1 MDLEWGRGEVFI
13 IKEDI
18 YTYGDILAY
27 LSLWGYSA
35 KKKSSEAGQICW
47 LQWNVLW
54 IFFFN
59 FILFLNFTILYSFCQ
74 ISKRI
79 HHRYDLIRCDE
90 ANRLGDNC
98 HEGRSSDFQFPRSR
112 RHGTQGHM
120 GKHLGQSRGREGKG
134 QHGHKPVVWL
144 LWERRGRAA

>member
-1 MDLEWGRGEVFI
+1 MGLNVSERSYSRPKPIHHGQLEL
-13 IKEDI
+13 D
-18 YTYGDILAY
+18 
-27 LSLWGYSA
+27 SLHEIEKSIWSRETPWRQA
-35 KKKSSEAGQICW
+35 DKSSVGRY
-47 LQWNVLW
+47 NSS
-54 IFFFN
+54 IFFF
-59 FILFLNFTILYSFCQ
+59 FFNFTILYSFCQ
-74 ISKRI
+74 ISKWIR
-79 HHRYDLIRCDE
+79 HRYDLIRCDE

-120 GKHLGQSRGREGKG
+120 GKHLGQSGGREGKG